1 MCRRDHQRRTLNLLP
16 SEFQIRL
23 GGWAR
28 FGLGAAFAGLA
39 ACSLPTPDGLEA
51 ELLEAA
57 AARAPIA
64 EVSGS
69 NANAVVLRGL
79 TLSPEVRAAAAEVDA
94 DADQIRIERAAY
106 FSRIGVSLG
115 GGVGDASEDF
125 GVELRASQ
133 IVTDGGRTTRAVSV
147 ADIVMQISVF
157 AFWDAVDT
165 SIIDALTA
173 YDEVYTQS
181 RLLGLRREQL
191 TTLQDLERRIAERV
205 ESGASPRSDIV
216 ETGITVSAARFD
228 VVDVELRLGEARD
241 RLAKLTGQL
250 QGGAI
255 PTLEVTGCIA
265 ETTPHEVQVASLEL
279 DKAVLELRDAEAARL
294 PSVVIEP
301 LVRRGEGDGGLRGG
315 LDVSVNSDFLQGGAL
330 SAAVDAAEDRRAAA
344 AADLAAIEREE
355 TLEAQTRLRE
365 TAVTERRTK
374 LLEEQIALLDEARG
388 LYRNQYL
395 DLGTRSL
402 NELLDNEEEFYD
414 RQAELLETRA
424 ELRRDRLNCVA
435 REDRLASIFDLDT
448 YEIYGLPVSAN

>member
-1 MCRRDHQRRTLNLLP
+1 M
-16 SEFQIRL
+16 

-28 FGLGAAFAGLA
+28 LGLGMALFGLA

-57 AARAPIA
+57 AERAPLSEIN
-64 EVSGS
+64 G
-69 NANAVVLRGL
+69 NDANAAVLRGL
-79 TLSPEVRAAAAEVDA
+79 TLSPEVRAAASEVNADA
-94 DADQIRIERAAY
+94 DAIRIERAAY
-106 FSRIGVSLG
+106 FPRVGVSLG
-115 GGVGDASEDF
+115 GGVGDASQDF

-133 IVTDGGRTTRAVSV
+133 IVSDGGRAMRAVSI
-147 ADIVMQISVF
+147 ADIDMQISVF
-157 AFWDAVDT
+157 AFWDTVDT
-165 SIIDALTA
+165 AIIDALTA
-173 YDEVYTQS
+173 YDEVHTQS
-181 RLLGLRREQL
+181 RLLALRRQQL
-191 TTLQDLERRIAERV
+191 ATLQDLERRIAERV
-205 ESGASPRSDIV
+205 EIGASPRSDIV

-228 VVDVELRLGEARD
+228 VVDAELRLGEARD
-241 RLAKLTGQL
+241 RLVELTGQV

-255 PTLEVTGCIA
+255 PALEVTGCIA
-265 ETTPHEVQVASLEL
+265 EATPHEVQVAYLEL
-279 DKAVLELRDAEAARL
+279 DRAELELRDAKAARR

-315 LDVSVNSDFLQGGAL
+315 LDVSVNSDFFQGGAL
-330 SAAVDAAEDRRAAA
+330 SAAVDAAEDRRASA

-355 TLEAQTRLRE
+355 TLDARTLLRE
-365 TAVTERRTK
+365 IAVTERRAM
-374 LLEEQIALLDEARG
+374 LLGEQIALLDEARG

-414 RQAELLETRA
+414 RQAESLETHA

-435 REDRLASIFDLDT
+435 RQDQLSSVFDLDT